1 MGKVKYSR
9 KKIVGKKKN
18 NTLKKKELKK
28 QKGKKLKNNKKIKMN
43 KKLNKVKRKYSLKV
57 KKQKG
62 GGDFYQTVSKLD
74 GIFITKRRNDN
85 CPEGLD
91 EKTVGTKKICF
102 IRKNDEVQRNDE
114 RMDKEKSLIEV
125 PPQQVTAI
133 PVVQGRLDEVIFPK
147 LLNEYTPEILDKEA
161 SKLSEQVVMVMRE
174 NQSRL
179 SPYHKKL
186 LKTYDEKK
194 NK

>member
-1 MGKVKYSR
+1 
-9 KKIVGKKKN
+9 
-18 NTLKKKELKK
+18 
-28 QKGKKLKNNKKIKMN
+28 MN

-114 RMDKEKSLIEV
+114 RMDKEKSL
-125 PPQQVTAI
+125 
-133 PVVQGRLDEVIFPK
+133 DEGTQFRHQPK
-147 LLNEYTPEILDKEA
+147 LKNSIMAPVTHEEVTPVKQVSPRQQPRLGNWIKPFDMDK
-161 SKLSEQVVMVMRE
+161 Q
-174 NQSRL
+174 
-179 SPYHKKL
+179 
-186 LKTYDEKK
+186 
-194 NK
+194 